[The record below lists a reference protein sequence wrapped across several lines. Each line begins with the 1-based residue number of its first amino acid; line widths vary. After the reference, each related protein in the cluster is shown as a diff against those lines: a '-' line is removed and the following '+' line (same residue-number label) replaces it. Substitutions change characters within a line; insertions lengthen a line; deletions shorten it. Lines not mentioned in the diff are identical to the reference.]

1 MRAPELGDDGGQD
14 FRPDDVA
21 RRHAHCAALVFRLTG
36 CSPRQRGRRRRHQTR
51 MRQQLERCFRRQ
63 KTASRPCEQLCAKLC
78 LELLHMPPKCGLREP
93 QLARSTRQAAMISN
107 GEKRAQKRPVDGSL
121 YHAKMYIKNAVFVNL
136 TTLMNM
142 PVFRGQEGN
151 SPMFIGH
158 YAPAL
163 VARALPKGPALA
175 TGFIAVQLIDV
186 GFFSLSWA
194 GIEKWRPNLTVEGFS
209 PIDLYFMPYTHSLLG
224 TAVWA
229 TSAAVAFALFAP
241 AAKRVAGSLIVFALV
256 VSHWLLDLVVHR
268 NDLGLLGDAEPKLGF
283 GLWNWPLIEAPLE
296 LGLLAIGL
304 AIYIGA
310 TKPKGWLGNITPW
323 IVLLVMLAGQM
334 FNWFGP
340 REAHPDPTAFSA
352 MGLAAYGV
360 AALLGLALDLT
371 RARKA

>member
-1 MRAPELGDDGGQD
+1 
-14 FRPDDVA
+14 
-21 RRHAHCAALVFRLTG
+21 
-36 CSPRQRGRRRRHQTR
+36 
-51 MRQQLERCFRRQ
+51 
-63 KTASRPCEQLCAKLC
+63 
-78 LELLHMPPKCGLREP
+78 
-93 QLARSTRQAAMISN
+93 
-107 GEKRAQKRPVDGSL
+107 
-121 YHAKMYIKNAVFVNL
+121 
-136 TTLMNM
+136 
-142 PVFRGQEGN
+142 
-151 SPMFIGH
+151 MFIGH